1 MALPGGRGAFRRFTF
16 NVLVDR
22 SDHTGVPVVYED
34 YPSFQNLMGRKELV
48 SMKGAL
54 VTDFSLMR
62 GGALHR
68 ANGGFLLLDAQKVLP
83 QPLAWEGLKRVLR
96 SHELRIDSVERVVG
110 LASTVTLEP
119 EAIPLAVKVVLLGD
133 RWLYYL
139 LCEYDAEFLELF
151 KVAADFEEDLP
162 RESRSK
168 TKNTQHNTT
177 KTRKSKLRPFDRSA
191 VARIIE
197 QASRRCGDSEKIST
211 HLRSIAFLMT
221 ESY

>member
-1 MALPGGRGAFRRFTF
+1 MCFL
-16 NVLVDR
+16 VLD
-22 SDHTGVPVVYED
+22 
-34 YPSFQNLMGRKELV
+34 FLLM
-48 SMKGAL
+48 S
-54 VTDFSLMR
+54 
-62 GGALHR
+62 GGAVLR
-68 ANGGFLLLDAQKVLP
+68 AIGGYLLLDAQKVLS

-162 RESRSK
+162 REARSEAVFAQLVA
-168 TKNTQHNTT
+168 TMARKN
-177 KTRKSKLRPFDRSA
+177 KLRPFDRSS
-191 VARIIE
+191 V
-197 QASRRCGDSEKIST
+197 SRVI
-211 HLRSIAFLMT
+211 
-221 ESY
+221 